1 MATNEINVYPNI
13 KRTISI
19 VKLTVEVL
27 EIKLFEYIRILV
39 LFIDENDKPID
50 SQIHTIEGEDYKGWG
65 NDDAYI
71 YEWVKKQFGLG
82 KYAV

>member
-19 VKLTVEVL
+19 VKLTVNVI
-27 EIKLFEYIRILV
+27 EIKLFEYIRVVV
-39 LFIDENDKPID
+39 LFMGENDKPID
-50 SQIHTIEGEDYKGWG
+50 SQIMTIEGDDYKAWG
-65 NDDAYI
+65 NDDTYI
-71 YEWVKKQFGLG
+71 YEWVKKQFALG